1 MARWIRV
8 WDCEFQEA
16 VWSGQ
21 LDLWTALGQFLRS
34 AGMSRPD
41 IDEVIAFRTYDSLC
55 EREGR
60 PFWTPHSA
68 FVDPNAP
75 EAARPRESLEMRV
88 LCLFGV

>member
-1 MARWIRV
+1 
-8 WDCEFQEA
+8 
-16 VWSGQ
+16 
-21 LDLWTALGQFLRS
+21 
-34 AGMSRPD
+34 
-41 IDEVIAFRTYDSLC
+41 VIAFRTYDSLC